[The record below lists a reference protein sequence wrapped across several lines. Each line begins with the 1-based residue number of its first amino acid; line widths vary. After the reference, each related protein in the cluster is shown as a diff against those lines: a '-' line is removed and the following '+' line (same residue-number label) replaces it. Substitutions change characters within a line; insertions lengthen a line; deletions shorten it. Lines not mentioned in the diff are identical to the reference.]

1 MARLSWTSGPPRS
14 SFSRR
19 RHTVRRLRDQGLYGP
34 RLRDVLPALAG
45 TVVVVCA
52 VAAGLAVGYRAGG
65 PLVPVVGLSVP
76 ALVVAVEMRRRR
88 PGARRRHGRYTAD
101 ELRELDVQGLALA
114 VARMLR
120 RDGWRVRLLPAP
132 DRPRLYARDAAGRQL
147 DVAFRPVAEPLPD
160 EALPDPRTRR
170 HTDGPRLQLV
180 VHRGA
185 FRDRDIRWAQRQ
197 GDTRLLD
204 GPALER
210 WAAGASLND
219 LFDPGLW
226 D

>member
-45 TVVVVCA
+45 AVVVVCA

-88 PGARRRHGRYTAD
+88 PGARQRHGRYTAD